1 MDIEE
6 TKKKRF
12 QFLHRLYELAD
23 GDEHS
28 FFDPSQ
34 IGQEIGF
41 DEELTYKIVQYL
53 EGEGLVRTV
62 DLGGDIVISH
72 FGVRE
77 IEEALTNPDSPTPH
91 FPPVNVISIGQMI
104 NSQIQQAS
112 PEATQLVIIGED
124 KYEELK
130 KIIQALKESLDQL
143 GLEQLKKSDLVAQ
156 IQTMEAQMSSS
167 KPNAGII
174 SWCLST
180 IQRILEGVAANAIA
194 SVILNQIAILSGS
207 G

>member
-53 EGEGLVRTV
+53 EAERLVRTV

-91 FPPVNVISIGQMI
+91 FLPINIISIGQMT
-104 NSQIQQAS
+104 NSQIQQGS
-112 PEATQLVIIGED
+112 PEAKLIVPIEGD
-124 KYEELK
+124 KFEELK
-130 KIIQALKESLDQL
+130 RIIQSLKESLDQL
-143 GLEQLKKSDLVAQ
+143 GLESLKKSDLVAQ

-167 KPNAGII
+167 KPNARII
-174 SWCLST
+174 SWCLGA

-194 SVILNQIAILSGS
+194 SVILNQIATLSGS
-207 G
+207 